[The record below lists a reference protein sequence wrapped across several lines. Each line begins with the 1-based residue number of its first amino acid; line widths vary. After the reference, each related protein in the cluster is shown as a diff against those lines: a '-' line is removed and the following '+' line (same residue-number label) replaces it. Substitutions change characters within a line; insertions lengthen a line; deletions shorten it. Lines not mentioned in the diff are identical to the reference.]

1 MCEAALRAAREEA
14 VSDEENGRWHRIHRS
29 VGGLRWLILVM
40 VLLAL
45 ALGIGFAVWNRRLIG
60 FDLVGRITTR
70 KFPTVQWLDRTDF
83 AAWRADAARVQPVVL
98 DARSPQEY
106 GVSHLRGAERID
118 PRAPAF
124 KAVAA
129 FPRDTPVVVYCRVG
143 YRSARVALWLHRQ
156 GFRNVY
162 ALTGGLFAWANE
174 GRPLEAN
181 GRSTLQVHPYSSL
194 WGKLLQPD
202 VRADVPP
209 IADPLS
215 LP

>member
-1 MCEAALRAAREEA
+1 LWEAALRATREET
-14 VSDEENGRWHRIHRS
+14 VDDEENGRWGRIHRS
-29 VGGLRWLILVM
+29 VGGLRWLILAV

-45 ALGIGFAVWNRRLIG
+45 ALGIGFTVWNGRSIA
-60 FDLVGRITTR
+60 FDLVQRITTK
-70 KFPTVQWLDRTDF
+70 KFPTVQWLDRTEF
-83 AAWRADAARVQPVVL
+83 AAWRADTLRAQPVVL

-118 PRAPAF
+118 PRAPAL
-124 KAVAA
+124 KTVAA
-129 FPRDTPVVVYCRVG
+129 FPRDTPVVVYCRIG
-143 YRSARVALWLHRQ
+143 YRSARVAMWLHRQ
-156 GFRNVY
+156 GFRNVS

-174 GRPLEAN
+174 GRPLEAD

-202 VRADVPP
+202 VRADAAP